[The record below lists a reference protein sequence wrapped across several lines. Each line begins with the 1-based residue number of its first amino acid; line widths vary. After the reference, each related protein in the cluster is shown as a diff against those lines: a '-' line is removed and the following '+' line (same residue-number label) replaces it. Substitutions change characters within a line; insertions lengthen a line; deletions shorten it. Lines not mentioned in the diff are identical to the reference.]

1 MRENGMVLCS
11 HNQTTLKE
19 RKKECR
25 AVGECR
31 ERHRRSLEHC
41 QKIPPGVQCG
51 RKLGTMYCEE
61 EAEGVGRSVTL
72 AVVLCDANLLRVPLL
87 QLRNNDRLL
96 AELREANQSLTDRLE
111 SLSRSLRGG
120 GGGQQSLS
128 SSQGHHPQTSS
139 SSQGNNN
146 SQNAISLL
154 GELEQLS
161 SADSDYSTMA
171 TTASRASSFL
181 GGRNSSCRRC
191 G

>member
-1 MRENGMVLCS
+1 MTLAMVLC
-11 HNQTTLKE
+11 
-19 RKKECR
+19 
-25 AVGECR
+25 G
-31 ERHRRSLEHC
+31 
-41 QKIPPGVQCG
+41 
-51 RKLGTMYCEE
+51 
-61 EAEGVGRSVTL
+61 
-72 AVVLCDANLLRVPLL
+72 ANLLRAPLL

-120 GGGQQSLS
+120 GGGGGGQQSLS
-128 SSQGHHPQTSS
+128 SSPGHHPQTSS

>member
-1 MRENGMVLCS
+1 MLTFCVLLS
-11 HNQTTLKE
+11 F
-19 RKKECR
+19 
-25 AVGECR
+25 
-31 ERHRRSLEHC
+31 
-41 QKIPPGVQCG
+41 
-51 RKLGTMYCEE
+51 
-61 EAEGVGRSVTL
+61 
-72 AVVLCDANLLRVPLL
+72 

-96 AELREANQSLTDRLE
+96 SELREANQSLTDRLE

-120 GGGQQSLS
+120 GGSGGGQQSLS
-128 SSQGHHPQTSS
+128 SSPGHHPQTSS

-191 G
+191 GHSDG